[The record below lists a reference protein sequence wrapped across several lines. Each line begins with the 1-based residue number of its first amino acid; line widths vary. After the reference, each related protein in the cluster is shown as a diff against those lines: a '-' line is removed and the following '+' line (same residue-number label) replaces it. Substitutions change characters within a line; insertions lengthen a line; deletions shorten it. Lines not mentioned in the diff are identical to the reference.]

1 MATKKRTTKRRDR
14 GAPSKRRSESK
25 SSRSKKR
32 NPTKA
37 ALLRK
42 LRKRKGVRSPEGLA
56 AYIGRKTHGTGSMAA
71 KSGAA
76 RRGKKRGTYKKRG

>member
-1 MATKKRTTKRRDR
+1 MARKKAK
-14 GAPSKRRSESK
+14 SKAA
-25 SSRSKKR
+25 RSKKR

-37 ALLRK
+37 ALLRS

-56 AYIGRKTHGTGSMAA
+56 AYIGRKTHGGGSMGA

-76 RRGKKRGTYKKRG
+76 RRGKKRGPYKKRR

>member
-1 MATKKRTTKRRDR
+1 MAAKKRRRKRPIDR
-14 GAPSKRRSESK
+14 GASSAKRK
-25 SSRSKKR
+25 AKR

-37 ALLRK
+37 ALLRS

-56 AYIGRKTHGTGSMAA
+56 AYIGRKTQGTGSMAS

-76 RRGKKRGTYKKRG
+76 RRGKKRGTYKKRR